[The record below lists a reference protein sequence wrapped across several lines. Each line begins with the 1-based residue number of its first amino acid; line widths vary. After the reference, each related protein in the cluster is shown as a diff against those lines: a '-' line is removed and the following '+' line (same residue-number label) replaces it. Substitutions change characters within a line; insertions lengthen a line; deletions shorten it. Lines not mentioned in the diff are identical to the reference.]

1 MSEDLKNKT
10 IAEIF
15 KDEDFDSYEED
26 FVPREEAELD
36 AALNEIADLKESM
49 NLAGGPIPYPASKN
63 VDNDYGKSASWGK
76 TITQEIPA
84 QQPPVQPP
92 VPPTNQHTINY
103 IPYPTPV
110 MSYPYPQSRNYDDDI
125 RALREETV
133 RSVRQSTN
141 EIISSIDKSR
151 QKSSEQALD
160 EVLGSLAE
168 IKTAMVSKVNKEE
181 EKPVVQ
187 TINLEPI
194 LRGIKSTE
202 DAIKDLRQAVAD
214 NAKNTQDYTY
224 NNDENGGDTA
234 VLRNILALKKLIGA
248 DSIADAQLNAEL
260 EALFSECSKAESI
273 VESTESSISKK
284 LYAIDTLVD
293 KVKCS
298 YNHDVG
304 VIVARINSLY
314 RTIEKI
320 PLDRSKLAS
329 LYEYLRKNGLVD
341 KLLVSVR
348 DAENYID
355 GCDRYAGKSFET
367 YVDAIETLIERKN
380 RIQGDIYKADYDI
393 AYSQIRNLAKSAST
407 ERNKDTANALRNK
420 AYAVASKILPITVGD
435 VYVFDSISISKE
447 YRTSGTLD
455 GKTLFDYVLEIKTE
469 LENVKVDQKS
479 APVQKESPAVAN
491 LPEIVAQFDALFE
504 DIKHVIEL
512 TETSIN
518 ENLSVINDNFNV
530 VKEGIDRVSV
540 STQTANLTLAEE
552 VAFIKE
558 KVSEYNPQLQPA
570 GISEEQYNLLV
581 EKIDA
586 ITAMQQAQAERQP
599 EVVEVKPEI
608 TPEQEK
614 SLNDLADIKNSQEAT
629 TQKIS
634 DVNDGVDFIKSI
646 LEEQKNIIK
655 DSFELVSALKS
666 EIASLKEDVKLQS
679 EVNAQL
685 KAEVE
690 ALKIELSEKVEPP
703 VVKEKVQSSIGELK
717 KELKTLNTKVVSKAK
732 EVNDLDL
739 DDILGKIDQAIADKS
754 K

>member
-15 KDEDFDSYEED
+15 KDEDFDSYTED
-26 FVPREEAELD
+26 FVPQEEAELD
-36 AALNEIADLKESM
+36 AALNEIADLKQSM
-49 NLAGGPIPYPASKN
+49 NLAGGAILFPATRNIDKSNDKN
-63 VDNDYGKSASWGK
+63 VPVTKS
-76 TITQEIPA
+76 IPQEIPT
-84 QQPPVQPP
+84 QQPIVS
-92 VPPTNQHTINY
+92 PTNQHTVNY

-141 EIISSIDKSR
+141 EIISTIDKSR

-168 IKTAMVSKVNKEE
+168 IKTAMVNKVYKEE
-181 EKPVVQ
+181 EKPAVQ

-202 DAIKDLRQAVAD
+202 DAIKELRQAVAD
-214 NAKNTQDYTY
+214 NAKNNQDYTY
-224 NNDENGGDTA
+224 NKSEDNGSETA
-234 VLRNILALKKLIGA
+234 ILRNILTLKKLIGA

-273 VESTESSISKK
+273 VESTETSISKK
-284 LYAIDTLVD
+284 LYAIDSLVD

-304 VIVARINSLY
+304 IIVARVNSLY

-341 KLLVSVR
+341 KLLVSIK

-355 GCDRYAGKSFET
+355 GCDRYASKSFES
-367 YVDAIETLIERKN
+367 YVDAIETLLERKN
-380 RIQGDIYKADYDI
+380 RIQGDIYKADYEI

-420 AYAVASKILPITVGD
+420 AYSIIAKILPITVGD
-435 VYVFDSISISKE
+435 VYVFESISISKE

-455 GKTLFDYVLEIKTE
+455 GKTLFDYVLDIKAE
-469 LENVKVDQKS
+469 LENVKVEEKTSPDQKEV
-479 APVQKESPAVAN
+479 AAVAN

-530 VKEGIDRVSV
+530 VKEGLDRISV
-540 STQTANLTLAEE
+540 SIQSSNSSLFEE
-552 VAFIKE
+552 ISAVKE
-558 KVSEYNPQLQPA
+558 KVSAYNPAEQPV
-570 GISEEQYNLLV
+570 GITEEQYNVLI
-581 EKIDA
+581 EKIDL
-586 ITAMQQAQAERQP
+586 ITAMQVAQVDRQAEII
-599 EVVEVKPEI
+599 ESKTENE
-608 TPEQEK
+608 EEK
-614 SLNDLADIKNSQEAT
+614 ESSLNTLSEIKNSQEITA
-629 TQKIS
+629 QGIS
-634 DVNDGVDFIKSI
+634 TVNDGVDCIKSV
-646 LEEQKNIIK
+646 LEEQKEIIK
-655 DSFELVSALKS
+655 ESFALVSALKD
-666 EIASLKEDVKLQS
+666 EISSLREEIKVQAEAN
-679 EVNAQL
+679 EQL
-685 KAEVE
+685 KAELIAIKTE
-690 ALKIELSEKVEPP
+690 INGKIEPP
-703 VVKEKVQSSIGELK
+703 VVQEKVKASLGELK

>member
-15 KDEDFDSYEED
+15 KDEDFDSYTED
-26 FVPREEAELD
+26 FVPQEEAELD
-36 AALNEIADLKESM
+36 AALNEIADLKQSM
-49 NLAGGPIPYPASKN
+49 NLAGGAILFPATRNIDKSNDKN
-63 VDNDYGKSASWGK
+63 VPVTKS
-76 TITQEIPA
+76 IPQEIPT
-84 QQPPVQPP
+84 QQPIVS
-92 VPPTNQHTINY
+92 PTNQHTVNY

-141 EIISSIDKSR
+141 EIISTIDKSR

-168 IKTAMVSKVNKEE
+168 IKTAMVNKVYKEE
-181 EKPVVQ
+181 EKPAVQ

-202 DAIKDLRQAVAD
+202 DAIKELRQAVAD
-214 NAKNTQDYTY
+214 NAKNNQDYTY
-224 NNDENGGDTA
+224 NKSEDNGSETA
-234 VLRNILALKKLIGA
+234 ILRNILTLKKLIGA

-273 VESTESSISKK
+273 VESTETSISKK
-284 LYAIDTLVD
+284 LYAIDSLVD

-304 VIVARINSLY
+304 IIVARVNSLY

-341 KLLVSVR
+341 KLLVSIK

-355 GCDRYAGKSFET
+355 GCDRYASKSFES
-367 YVDAIETLIERKN
+367 YVDAIETLLERKN
-380 RIQGDIYKADYDI
+380 RIQGDIYKADYEI

-420 AYAVASKILPITVGD
+420 AYSIIAKILPITVGD
-435 VYVFDSISISKE
+435 VYVFESISISKE
-447 YRTSGTLD
+447 YRTSGTFD
-455 GKTLFDYVLEIKTE
+455 GKTLFDYVLDIKAE
-469 LENVKVDQKS
+469 LENVKVEEKTSPDQKEV
-479 APVQKESPAVAN
+479 AAVAN

-530 VKEGIDRVSV
+530 VKEGLDRISV
-540 STQTANLTLAEE
+540 SIQSSNSSLFEE
-552 VAFIKE
+552 ISAVKE
-558 KVSEYNPQLQPA
+558 KVSAYNPAEQPV
-570 GISEEQYNLLV
+570 GITEEQYNVLI
-581 EKIDA
+581 EKIDL
-586 ITAMQQAQAERQP
+586 ITAMQVAQVDRQAEII
-599 EVVEVKPEI
+599 ESKTENE
-608 TPEQEK
+608 EEK
-614 SLNDLADIKNSQEAT
+614 ESSLNTLSEIKNSQEITA
-629 TQKIS
+629 QGIS
-634 DVNDGVDFIKSI
+634 TVNDGVDCIKSV
-646 LEEQKNIIK
+646 LEEQKEIIK
-655 DSFELVSALKS
+655 ESFALVSALKD
-666 EIASLKEDVKLQS
+666 EISSLREEIKVQAEAN
-679 EVNAQL
+679 EQL
-685 KAEVE
+685 KAELIAIKTE
-690 ALKIELSEKVEPP
+690 INGKIEPP
-703 VVKEKVQSSIGELK
+703 VVQEKVKASLGELK